1 MNYVL
6 DLAQA
11 HILAVEYLMK
21 GGKSDIFNL
30 GNGVGFSVREV
41 IEKAKEVT
49 QKDIKVVE
57 ESRRSGDPAVLIA
70 SSDKAKTVLGW
81 KPEYDDLGTIIK
93 TAWKWHSTHPNGYSK

>member
-1 MNYVL
+1 MIYLQYIKNFGGNVETLY
-6 DLAQA
+6 D
-11 HILAVEYLMK
+11 ILEVSRKASK
-21 GGKSDIFNL
+21 
-30 GNGVGFSVREV
+30 EV

-93 TAWKWHSTHPNGYSK
+93 TAWEWHSTHPNGYSK